1 MSDEN
6 RDTSPLDIVRTMPRH
21 WGYIFRHYTA
31 PDRQRL
37 AKSLSKVCHRRRIKF
52 LIAGD
57 WRLACKIS
65 ADGIHMPEGLMRD
78 RPASP
83 FLLHYRSKIITTS
96 AHAASGLRHA
106 FRLSVNAV
114 FLSPVY
120 PTASHPNV
128 KPLGTMTFSAHARSS
143 LIPVYALGGLKRRD
157 SVQLRAVGA
166 SGIAGISFAEEN
178 V

>member
-6 RDTSPLDIVRTMPRH
+6 RGKSPLEIILTLPRH
-21 WGYIFRHYTA
+21 WGYIFRHYNA
-31 PDRQRL
+31 PGRQKL
-37 AKSLSKVCHRRRIKF
+37 AKSLAKACRRRGIKF

-57 WRLACKIS
+57 WRLAYEVS
-65 ADGIHMPEGLMRD
+65 ADGIHIPEGLIRS

-106 FRLSVNAV
+106 SRMSVSAV

-120 PTASHPNV
+120 PTLSHPSAT
-128 KPLGTMTFSAHARSS
+128 PIGTMAFSAFVRSS
-143 LIPVYALGGLKRRD
+143 LIPVYALGGLKKRD
-157 SVQLRAVGA
+157 SAQLRAVGA
-166 SGIAGISFAEEN
+166 SGIAGIGLAEEN